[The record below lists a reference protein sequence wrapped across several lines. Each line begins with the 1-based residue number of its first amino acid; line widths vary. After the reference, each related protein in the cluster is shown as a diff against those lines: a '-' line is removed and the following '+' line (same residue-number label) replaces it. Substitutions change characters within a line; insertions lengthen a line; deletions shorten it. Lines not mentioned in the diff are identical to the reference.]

1 MSCPLGSPEEA
12 QSFHETN
19 LFISYFKKIISDQ
32 SLIDLLFIV
41 SAIKSF
47 L

>member
-1 MSCPLGSPEEA
+1 MSCPFGSPEEA

-19 LFISYFKKIISDQ
+19 IFISYFKKIISDK